1 MKFAYAAATALVLT
15 LSGMSA
21 NAQTV
26 KQDTANDGNKNI
38 ITNTFGNCVRTK
50 WEAAGD
56 ACAPEA
62 PAPAPAPVAA
72 APAPAPVAMP
82 SREARSI
89 YFDFNKATLTPDS
102 IAKLNDLVS
111 YVARSKQVDGAGIAG
126 FADRIGGD
134 DYNLELS
141 KKRAKA
147 VYDYLSQR
155 VKINT
160 EILDIRA
167 LGENSPQTTCSDKM
181 KRNEQI
187 ACLAKDRRVE
197 VVFQYQN

>member
-1 MKFAYAAATALVLT
+1 MKLAYAAVTALT
-15 LSGMSA
+15 LSLAGFSTH
-21 NAQTV
+21 AQTIN
-26 KQDTANDGNKNI
+26 QDTAFDARNNVV
-38 ITNTFGNCVRTK
+38 TNTFGNCVRTK
-50 WEAAGD
+50 WDAKGD
-56 ACAPEA
+56 ACAPETPPAPPAPVAEA
-62 PAPAPAPVAA
+62 PAPAA
-72 APAPAPVAMP
+72 P

-102 IAKLNDLVS
+102 IAKLNDLIS

-126 FADRIGGD
+126 FADRIGGN

-167 LGENSPQTTCSDKM
+167 LGENSPQTNCSDSM
-181 KRNEQI
+181 SRNEKI

-197 VVFQYQN
+197 VVFQYQK